1 LRDDYEIAYSSWEER
16 KVAFY
21 KMKLIKDPEYHLIA
35 KDAWEEATK
44 TNCYSTNFAH
54 NIGIYYDKEKGLDLL
69 RSRKVRGS
77 CSHDNSPRYHL
88 KNIAVLSADAGRWD
102 VFLRAHLDLMNDKIS
117 RNSDNSSVQYRRETF
132 IRELEQLPIDLRS
145 IFVGTLLRINNA
157 PKNQYY
163 GSIPRISKAMAVSKD
178 SLFYQNQLMEYISNK
193 KLDPLNRYILA
204 RTLENQLRI
213 MNYQEFEEEILFIQ
227 IHENL
232 LDLPEFL
239 RSRFNPCED
248 E

>member
-21 KMKLIKDPEYHLIA
+21 KAELNKDPEFRQIA
-35 KDAWEEATK
+35 KRAWEEATK
-44 TNCYSTNFAH
+44 TNCYSTNFAQ
-54 NIGIYYDKEKGLDLL
+54 NIGIYYDKEKSLDLL
-69 RSRKVRGS
+69 RSRKVRGF
-77 CSHDNSPRYHL
+77 CSHDGSPRYHL
-88 KNIAVLSADAGRWD
+88 RNIAVFSADAGRWD

-178 SLFYQNQLMEYISNK
+178 SLSYQNQLMEYISNK
-193 KLDPLNRYILA
+193 NLDPLNRYILA
-204 RTLENQLRI
+204 RTLENQIRI
-213 MNYQEFEEEILFIQ
+213 MNYQEFEEEILFIK